1 MTHPEGT
8 QPSGIPPPPLS
19 LPITLLVTRRFPRG
33 REQASLQAGM
43 GSQLGSESALLFN
56 CQVSLLVSLLRW
68 LAVIDIIN
76 RIVSRR
82 MQNALRSGS

>member
-1 MTHPEGT
+1 
-8 QPSGIPPPPLS
+8 
-19 LPITLLVTRRFPRG
+19 
-33 REQASLQAGM
+33 M

-76 RIVSRR
+76 SIVSSR